1 MFHILTADS
10 DRAYRRKIQQLLKR
24 EGYAVLQASDGE
36 SVLKTLETEYID
48 LIVIGTNLE
57 DIDVYELVRQLRDTD
72 PDMLILMVSARDRLE
87 DLKKGYMAGTDEY
100 LVKNVDDEE
109 LILRLRALLR
119 RAGKSYDKKLQIGE
133 VILDGNALTV
143 TRGEERHTLPKKEF
157 WLLYKLLSY
166 PGNIFS
172 RTQLMDEIWGLTTE
186 TSQATLNVHI
196 NRLRNK
202 FRNYPEFDLK
212 AVRGM
217 GYKADV
223 YV

>member
-36 SVLKTLETEYID
+36 EVLKTLETEYVD
-48 LIVIGTNLE
+48 LIIIGTNLE
-57 DIDVYELVRQLRDTD
+57 DIDGYELVGQLRDTYQD
-72 PDMLILMVSARDRLE
+72 VLILMVSARDRLE
-87 DLKKGYMAGTDEY
+87 DLKKGYIAGTDEY

-109 LILRLRALLR
+109 LTMRLRALLR
-119 RAGKSYDKKLQIGE
+119 RAGKSYEKRLQIGE

-143 TRGEERHTLPKKEF
+143 TRGEEKHTLPKKEF

-212 AVRGM
+212 AVRGI
-217 GYKADV
+217 GYKADIHV
-223 YV
+223 